1 MKRLKKV
8 KKAGVIFSVLVTLC
22 TFGFLGYKLYK
33 KFTDTSGQ
41 AEFEDNEDDYGFDF
55 EAEAEEKMEDKIK
68 IAANKMK
75 SIVS

>member
-1 MKRLKKV
+1 MEKIKKV
-8 KKAGVIFSVLVTLC
+8 KKAGIIFSVLITLC
-22 TFGFLGYKLYK
+22 TSGFLAYKLYK

-41 AEFEDNEDDYGFDF
+41 AEFEDNEDDYGYDF

-68 IAANKMK
+68 MAANKMK